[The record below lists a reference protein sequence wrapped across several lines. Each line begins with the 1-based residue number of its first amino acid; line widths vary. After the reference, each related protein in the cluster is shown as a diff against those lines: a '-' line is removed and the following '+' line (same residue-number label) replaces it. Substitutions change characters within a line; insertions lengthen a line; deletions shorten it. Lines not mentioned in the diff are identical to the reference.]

1 MVVSVSTP
9 LLDDSGKLIGVA
21 SADISIEQITAALGA
36 FNYKGSG
43 YAVLVDETGT
53 FIYHPNPDHI
63 LLKKM
68 ADLGGAWKAVGDKM
82 LQWGSNVIRTD
93 IDGEPSY
100 VSYSPA
106 VANQWSVALI
116 VPQKHAE
123 LELKR
128 FELIFLPLHYCFN
141 RGAVCPAVSGLGQY
155 SEADSAP
162 HGCVRAGEGRRPVGK
177 G

>member
-68 ADLGGAWKAVGDKM
+68 ADLGGAWKAVGDKNAAVG
-82 LQWGSNVIRTD
+82 LECHP
-93 IDGEPSY
+93 DGHRRR
-100 VSYSPA
+100 A
-106 VANQWSVALI
+106 QLCI
-116 VPQKHAE
+116 
-123 LELKR
+123 L
-128 FELIFLPLHYCFN
+128 FT
-141 RGAVCPAVSGLGQY
+141 
-155 SEADSAP
+155 
-162 HGCVRAGEGRRPVGK
+162 GCG
-177 G
+177 

>member
-1 MVVSVSTP
+1 M
-9 LLDDSGKLIGVA
+9 LI
-21 SADISIEQITAALGA
+21 
-36 FNYKGSG
+36 
-43 YAVLVDETGT
+43 DETGT

-68 ADLGGAWKAVGDKM
+68 ADLGGSWKTVGDKM
-82 LQWGSNVIRTD
+82 LQWGSNVIRAD

-128 FELIFLPLHYCFN
+128 FELIFFLSIMVSI
-141 RGAVCPAVSGLGQY
+141 AVLSVLLYLVSGSILKQFPLLTAAFGQ
-155 SEADSAP
+155 AK
-162 HGCVRAGEGRRPVGK
+162 AGTCR
-177 G
+177 